1 MQNKAN
7 IWQERS
13 QNLSEAVV
21 GFTTQAVTVLES
33 ESQIQ
38 ICVQRS
44 GKLDNSFIC
53 EIETLDRTAIANC
66 DYITVKETVK
76 FESQET
82 EKKIAIKIISTNEWS
97 PDKVF
102 LVKLNLPNNQL
113 NKGVVKGDISIMQV
127 TIVDDDEPGIIEF
140 VQRMIVVADSENM
153 AYVPLIRCQGSDG
166 EVRVKWKTVDGSA
179 KNGLHYYGGE
189 GEIIFGPGIIKKDI
203 EIPIISHFEEEKE
216 EYFELILIEA
226 TAGALIGKINR
237 VMVTITDDR
246 HYDLT
251 LKKIMPKLNYT
262 NTFELHR
269 EEWFDQIKDAFTFG
283 DSQNNNYNQI
293 STLEYILHF
302 LSFGWKVSFS
312 LLPPTRLCNF
322 DSISF

>member
-13 QNLSEAVV
+13 QNFSEAVV

-33 ESQIQ
+33 QSQIE

-53 EIETLDRTAIANC
+53 QIETLDRTAIANC

-140 VQRMIVVADSENM
+140 VQRMIVVADSQNM
-153 AYVPLIRCQGSDG
+153 VYVPLIRCQGSDG

-179 KNGLHYYGGE
+179 KNSLHYYGGE

-203 EIPIISHFEEEKE
+203 EIPIISHLEEEKE

-246 HYDLT
+246 HYDST
-251 LKKIMPKLNYT
+251 LKKIMPKLNYR
-262 NTFELHR
+262 NAFELHR
-269 EEWFDQIKDAFTFG
+269 EEWFDQIKAAFTFG
-283 DSQNNNYNQI
+283 DSQTNNYNQI

-312 LLPPTRLCNF
+312 LLPPTRLCNLY
-322 DSISF
+322 